1 MTWKVYLHWAAFLG
15 LKLPYT
21 RKGLHCQGGPEC
33 VDLQY
38 KTQLIKP
45 QQRNVLKKMIGMKRK
60 PFLKVPKAITTC
72 TLTFSIFINSS
83 RKEMPDQKP
92 CRKKTG

>member
-1 MTWKVYLHWAAFLG
+1 MFSAHISAFSQECDVEVYLHWAASQG
-15 LKLPYT
+15 LRLPNT
-21 RKGLHCQGGPEC
+21 RRGLRWQGGPEC

-45 QQRNVLKKMIGMKRK
+45 QQKKVLEKMIGMKRK

-72 TLTFSIFINSS
+72 TLTQFL
-83 RKEMPDQKP
+83 
-92 CRKKTG
+92 